1 MGTSISK
8 EARFIKGIQEEL
20 RDRNIEVKKKD
31 LLKFLLFVHEV
42 CPWFVITCPK
52 IVCSTWEQ
60 VGAELPNYF
69 ETKGSESD
77 KKIMQQYW
85 DLLKSIIVNAEESL

>member
-8 EARFIKGIQEEL
+8 EARFIKGIQEELRDRYTEVKKKNKEAIFIKGIQKEL

-42 CPWFVITCPK
+42 CP
-52 IVCSTWEQ
+52 
-60 VGAELPNYF
+60 
-69 ETKGSESD
+69 
-77 KKIMQQYW
+77 
-85 DLLKSIIVNAEESL
+85 